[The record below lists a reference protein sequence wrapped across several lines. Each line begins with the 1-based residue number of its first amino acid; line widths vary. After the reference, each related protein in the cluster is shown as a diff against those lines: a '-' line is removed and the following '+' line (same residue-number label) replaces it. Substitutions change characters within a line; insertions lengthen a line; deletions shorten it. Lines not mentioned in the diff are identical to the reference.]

1 MERHRVSSLE
11 AANGKVASNRTPR
24 QINSKFILN
33 MIRRRHPI
41 SRADLARSSGLRAS
55 TISLIVEELIAS
67 QWVLEGKVAN
77 SSRGRKPML
86 LSLNDQRCVIA
97 LDIHP
102 SQTTVAIA
110 DIGGRIVA
118 QNVVSLPSQPAQ
130 AIGAMTRAIRQT
142 IEMNPYKQFEGI
154 GICLPGRTDV
164 GARSLIFAPNLRWP
178 VVRLKSRIERDT
190 GLPVRMDNVANACA
204 LAEVWFG
211 DSDGKHDLVVVEVS
225 EGLGTGILV
234 NQAIARGERGMAGEF
249 GHVQMTEDGPL
260 CNCGN
265 RGCWETLASNRAAIR
280 FYDEISGNKRQ
291 ITFTGL
297 LRLANARDACAMAAM
312 DRVAENLGRG
322 MRMIAAALAPTEIIV
337 VGEITSLWH
346 SIGPKVELALR
357 GSSLAS
363 NIRVRPAYDGAS
375 ARLRSAAALVLANH
389 DFIQHNSFLSQ

>member
-1 MERHRVSSLE
+1 
-11 AANGKVASNRTPR
+11 
-24 QINSKFILN
+24 
-33 MIRRRHPI
+33 MIRRRQPI
-41 SRADLARSSGLRAS
+41 SRADLARTSGLRAS
-55 TISLIVEELIAS
+55 TISLIVEELIDS
-67 QWVLEGKVAN
+67 GWVLEGEVAK

-118 QNVVSLPSQPAQ
+118 QSVVSLPAQPAQ
-130 AIGAMTRAIRQT
+130 AIGAMIKAIRQV
-142 IEMNPYKQFEGI
+142 IEMNPDRQFEGI
-154 GICLPGRTDV
+154 GICLPGRTDE
-164 GARSLIFAPNLRWP
+164 GARSLIFAPNLSWP

-225 EGLGTGILV
+225 EGLGAGILV
-234 NQAIARGERGMAGEF
+234 NQEIARGERGMAGEF
-249 GHVQMTEDGPL
+249 GHIQMVEDGPL

-280 FYDEISGNKRQ
+280 FYQEISGSKRQ
-291 ITFTGL
+291 VTFSGL
-297 LRLANARDACAMAAM
+297 LRLANAQDAAAMAAM

-337 VGEITSLWH
+337 VGEITSAWH
-346 SIGPKVELALR
+346 TIGPKVEHSLR

-375 ARLRSAAALVLANH
+375 ARLRSAVALVLA
-389 DFIQHNSFLSQ
+389 DQAFYTSQIVPEPSSLSRRTNEIGNTEKSSRRGVSVENVASISPA